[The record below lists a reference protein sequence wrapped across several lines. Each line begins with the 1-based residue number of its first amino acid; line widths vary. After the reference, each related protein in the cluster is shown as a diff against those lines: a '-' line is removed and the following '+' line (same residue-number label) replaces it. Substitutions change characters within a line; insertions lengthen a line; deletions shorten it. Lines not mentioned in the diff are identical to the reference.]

1 MTINLV
7 PYHSKYDAALQ
18 AFHLP
23 PEQIQFSALP
33 NTYLRTIKP
42 GQHRI
47 VMTDS
52 TDQPVG
58 FFLLHETERVQDYSS
73 NPQAMLLTA
82 LTVNQCEQGKGYA
95 NQAMELVSPYIQTHF
110 PDKNEIILA
119 VNKKNIAAQKLYTKS
134 GFFDTGERRIG
145 HIGEQ
150 MLMNCKIT

>member
-33 NTYLRTIKP
+33 NKYLRTNKP

-47 VMTDS
+47 VMTNA

-58 FFLLHETERVQDYSS
+58 FFLLHETERVQDYSP
-73 NPQAMLLTA
+73 NLQAMLLTT

-95 NQAMELVSPYIQTHF
+95 NQAMDLVSPYIQTHF
-110 PDKNEIILA
+110 PDKNEIVLV
-119 VNKKNIAAQKLYTKS
+119 VNKKNIPAQKLYKKS
-134 GFFDTGERRIG
+134 GFFDTGERRVG
-145 HIGEQ
+145 RIGEQ
-150 MLMNCKIT
+150 IVMNCMIT

>member
-18 AFHLP
+18 AFQLP

-33 NTYLRTIKP
+33 NTYLRTIEP

-47 VMTDS
+47 VITDA

-58 FFLLHETERVQDYSS
+58 FFLLHETERVQEYSS
-73 NPQAMLLTA
+73 NPQAMLLTT

-95 NQAMELVSPYIQTHF
+95 NQAMDLVSTYIQTHF
-110 PDKNEIILA
+110 PDKNEMVLA
-119 VNKKNIAAQKLYTKS
+119 VNKKNIPAQNLYTKS
-134 GFFDTGERRIG
+134 GFFDTGERRVG
-145 HIGEQ
+145 RIGEQ
-150 MLMNCKIT
+150 MVMSCMIT